1 MASGLLKP
9 EQVPLARL
17 QNRMSPSPLHVASA
31 RTRALRFI
39 AASYALRI
47 VGLSLGF
54 VMVATV
60 FWLHGAPAPVWGLL
74 AVNGFVWP
82 HLARF
87 LSQRSADPVRTE
99 RSNVLVDSFMGGI
112 WVVLMHFDLL
122 PSFTIVTM
130 LAMDCVA
137 VGGVALLSR
146 GMGVQIL
153 AAALAVTTGG
163 FDWAP
168 QTSMPEML
176 ATMPFLVSYPLILS
190 WMTYKLTQRVRQ
202 QNRLLARISSI
213 DGLSE
218 LLNRAHWEESVDRI
232 LTACRN
238 SGGVASLLMLDIDHF
253 KQINDRYGH
262 TVGDEVIGRI
272 GAIIRRNMR
281 EGDIAGRYGGDEFG
295 VVLNGV
301 DAATAAQIAERIRA
315 SVHAAGFEH
324 ASDLHCTLSIGI
336 AQSGE
341 RARDARAWVRQADA
355 ALYNA
360 KLRGR
365 NQLASNAD
373 AWQMDA
379 TAA

>member
-1 MASGLLKP
+1 
-9 EQVPLARL
+9 
-17 QNRMSPSPLHVASA
+17 MSPSPVHAASA
-31 RTRALRFI
+31 RTRALRFV
-39 AASYALRI
+39 AASHALRT
-47 VGLSLGF
+47 VGLGLGF
-54 VMVATV
+54 FMVAEV
-60 FWLHGAPAPVWGLL
+60 FLRHGATVPVWALL
-74 AVNGFVWP
+74 AINGFVWP
-82 HLARF
+82 HVARL

-112 WVVLMHFDLL
+112 WIVLMHFDLL
-122 PSFTIVTM
+122 PSVAVATM

-137 VGGVALLSR
+137 AGGIALLLR
-146 GMGVQIL
+146 GIGVQSL
-153 AAALAVTTGG
+153 ACLLVITTGG
-163 FDWAP
+163 FNWAP
-168 QTSMPEML
+168 QTTMAEML
-176 ATMPFLVSYPLILS
+176 ATFPFLVSYPLILS
-190 WMTYKLTQRVRQ
+190 GMTYKLTQRVRQ

-232 LTACRN
+232 LSTCRTN
-238 SGGVASLLMLDIDHF
+238 NGVASLLMIDIDHF

-301 DAATAAQIAERIRA
+301 DAATAVQIAERIRA
-315 SVHAAGFEH
+315 SIHAAGFEH
-324 ASDLHCTLSIGI
+324 AAELHCTLSIGI

-341 RARDARAWVRQADA
+341 GARDARAWVRQADA

-373 AWQMDA
+373 AWRLDA
-379 TAA
+379 SAA

>member
-1 MASGLLKP
+1 
-9 EQVPLARL
+9 
-17 QNRMSPSPLHVASA
+17 MSPSPLHVATA
-31 RTRALRFI
+31 RTRALRFV
-39 AASYALRI
+39 AASHALRT
-47 VGLSLGF
+47 VGMALGF
-54 VMVATV
+54 IMVAMV
-60 FWLHGAPAPVWGLL
+60 FWRHGVAMPVWGLL
-74 AVNGFVWP
+74 VLNGFAWP
-82 HLARF
+82 HLARL

-112 WVVLMHFDLL
+112 WIVLMHFDLL
-122 PSFTIVTM
+122 PSMAIATM

-137 VGGVALLSR
+137 VGGVALLLR
-146 GMGVQIL
+146 GVGVQLL
-153 AAALAVTTGG
+153 AATLAIVTGG
-163 FDWAP
+163 FGWAP

-176 ATMPFLVSYPLILS
+176 ATLPFLMSYPLILS
-190 WMTYKLTQRVRQ
+190 AMIYKLTQRVRQ

-232 LTACRN
+232 LASCRTN
-238 SGGVASLLMLDIDHF
+238 NGVASLLMIDIDHF

-301 DAATAAQIAERIRA
+301 DAVTAAQIAERIR
-315 SVHAAGFEH
+315 SSIHAAGFEH
-324 ASDLHCTLSIGI
+324 AADLHCTLSIGI

-341 RARDARAWVRQADA
+341 GARDARAWVRQADA

-373 AWQMDA
+373 AWRLDA
-379 TAA
+379 SAA

>member
-1 MASGLLKP
+1 
-9 EQVPLARL
+9 
-17 QNRMSPSPLHVASA
+17 MSPSPLHVASA
-31 RTRALRFI
+31 RTRALRFV

-47 VGLSLGF
+47 VGLGLGF
-54 VMVATV
+54 IMVASV
-60 FWLHGAPAPVWGLL
+60 FWRHSATAPVWGLL
-74 AVNGFVWP
+74 AINAFAWP
-82 HLARF
+82 HLARV

-99 RSNVLVDSFMGGI
+99 RSNVLVDSFMGGV

-137 VGGVALLSR
+137 VGGVALLLR

-153 AAALAVTTGG
+153 AVGLAVATGG

-168 QTSMPEML
+168 QTAMPEML

-190 WMTYKLTQRVRQ
+190 GMTYKLTQRVRQ

-232 LTACRN
+232 LASCRN
-238 SGGVASLLMLDIDHF
+238 GGVASLLMIDIDHF

-295 VVLNGV
+295 VVLSGV
-301 DAATAAQIAERIRA
+301 DGTTAAQIAERIRA
-315 SVHAAGFEH
+315 SIHAAGFEH
-324 ASDLHCTLSIGI
+324 ALDLRCTLSIGI

-341 RARDARAWVRQADA
+341 GARDARAWVRQADA

-373 AWQMDA
+373 SWRLDA